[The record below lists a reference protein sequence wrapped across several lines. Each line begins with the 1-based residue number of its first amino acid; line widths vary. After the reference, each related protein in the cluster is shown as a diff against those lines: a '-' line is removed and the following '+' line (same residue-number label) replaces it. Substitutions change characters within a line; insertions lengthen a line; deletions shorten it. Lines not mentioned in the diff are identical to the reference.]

1 MSGKLPTALA
11 AFAFASPPRHNLPT
25 RHMAWWFW
33 IVFGLGLSALELATP
48 GGIVIVFFGVGALAV
63 GLLAI
68 VNLAGPAWVQWLLF
82 PIFAL
87 VSLRLFRQPVMNRL
101 GIGGDRSD
109 VDTLVG
115 EIAVVGELLPPGGH
129 GRAELRGTTWSAR
142 NVDTTPLVPGQR
154 CRVVAVQGLMLD
166 LRSE

>member
-1 MSGKLPTALA
+1 MT
-11 AFAFASPPRHNLPT
+11 
-25 RHMAWWFW
+25 WWFW
-33 IVFGLGLSALELATP
+33 IVLGLGLSALELATP
-48 GGIVIVFFGVGALAV
+48 GGIFIIFFGVAAFVV
-63 GLLAI
+63 GLLA
-68 VNLAGPAWVQWLLF
+68 LAGLSGAAWVQWLLF

-87 VSLRLFRQPVMNRL
+87 ISLRVFRRPILNRL
-101 GIGGDRSD
+101 GMGGNRTD

-115 EIAVVGELLPPGGH
+115 EIATAAEAIAPGAH

-142 NVDTTPLVPGQR
+142 NVDSIALAVGQR